1 MKTTFQGF
9 QHFCKVV
16 DIFLKALEVTYFL
29 LWQGVSQVLKAQATQ
44 GGVKGMPFKTFLRQK
59 TQKCCFNLFRTQESA
74 SQAGLKFTQILFL
87 SRNDNKQSP
96 QFCLNEKRNQSNILP
111 DQQRK
116 KSSVADLEKLIVYS
130 VILWAQLFKG

>member
-16 DIFLKALEVTYFL
+16 DIFLKALEVTFFFVVARCLTSPEGTSYL
-29 LWQGVSQVLKAQATQ
+29 

-96 QFCLNEKRNQSNILP
+96 QFCLNEKRNQSNILH

-116 KSSVADLEKLIVYS
+116 KSTVADLEKLIVYS